1 VFSFSF
7 FFLLKVRIVA
17 SYVTEPAPD
26 DIEGI
31 KEFDRAYGAQR
42 LSRPGSMVK
51 PLFSE
56 SSAET
61 GTVEDEF
68 TLEMLM
74 PDLRKNSVRHDDDD
88 ADAITRGEQPTD
100 MLDAEEKGLN
110 NSRVD
115 MTKSSKFMWYVNVC
129 VCVCVGGGGGY
140 LLCRSL
146 TITIR
151 TTTLTTATTRDNF
164 SPAKVLASAGGN
176 HRP

>member
-1 VFSFSF
+1 LCSPSLFSSF
-7 FFLLKVRIVA
+7 FIKVRIVA

-31 KEFDRAYGAQR
+31 QEFDRAYGAQR

-61 GTVEDEF
+61 GTVDDEF

-88 ADAITRGEQPTD
+88 ADAITRGEHPTD
-100 MLDAEEKGLN
+100 VLDAEEKSLN
-110 NSRVD
+110 NSRAD
-115 MTKSSKFMWYVNVC
+115 MTKSSKNSGKFMWYVNVC
-129 VCVCVGGGGGY
+129 MCVCVWGGGGTCCVG
-140 LLCRSL
+140 LLP
-146 TITIR
+146 
-151 TTTLTTATTRDNF
+151 
-164 SPAKVLASAGGN
+164 SPLQQQQ
-176 HRP
+176 H